1 MVWQQENVTGVA
13 ENMCMNV
20 LQQAGTVTIVVR
32 SASMKPKKASKIML
46 YLIRCKAEKS
56 ALHLTP

>member
-20 LQQAGTVTIVVR
+20 LQQAGTVNIVVR
-32 SASMKPKKASKIML
+32 NASKKPKKASKIML
-46 YLIRCKAEKS
+46 N
-56 ALHLTP
+56 